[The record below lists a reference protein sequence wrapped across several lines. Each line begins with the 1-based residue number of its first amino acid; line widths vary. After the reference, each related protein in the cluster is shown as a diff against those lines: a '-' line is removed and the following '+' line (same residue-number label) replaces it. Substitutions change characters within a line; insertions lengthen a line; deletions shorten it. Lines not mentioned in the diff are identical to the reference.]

1 MREKY
6 KKHPHNQYFL
16 VRGACFYHEKVRIL
30 NYKGVRTKVLCY
42 FEFYRTAIIA
52 NYILFY
58 SFAAEYKFRDMIS
71 TKDLVEILEG
81 YVDNQ

>member
-42 FEFYRTAIIA
+42 FEFYRTAIKEISPFLLPIHTFLL
-52 NYILFY
+52 NLQSY
-58 SFAAEYKFRDMIS
+58 S
-71 TKDLVEILEG
+71 T
-81 YVDNQ
+81 

>member
-1 MREKY
+1 MQEMF

-42 FEFYRTAIIA
+42 FEFYRTAII
-52 NYILFY
+52 YINKERCITIVHL
-58 SFAAEYKFRDMIS
+58 SFFVPDQ
-71 TKDLVEILEG
+71 LL
-81 YVDNQ
+81 

>member
-42 FEFYRTAIIA
+42 FEFYRTAIFGIQHA
-52 NYILFY
+52 
-58 SFAAEYKFRDMIS
+58 
-71 TKDLVEILEG
+71 
-81 YVDNQ
+81 

>member
-1 MREKY
+1 KY

-42 FEFYRTAIIA
+42 FEFYRTAINHYKMTIQ
-52 NYILFY
+52 LE
-58 SFAAEYKFRDMIS
+58 AEPNDLNEKFPVGRKKAPS
-71 TKDLVEILEG
+71 
-81 YVDNQ
+81 